1 MTVDAAPLIAL
12 GCSALAGAR
21 LVASAPP
28 SRGMRRVVSR
38 TVASAP
44 AESRR
49 APLDRMGS
57 CVRSAA
63 VRMLGPRGSVA
74 LGFLDDRRLGLVV
87 MAAAISSLWHW
98 WMGLA
103 VGVCAVLL
111 GWRASVRTAQAEA
124 DRRDAAAPLL
134 VDLVRAG
141 VASGA
146 TPRDTLLLLGS
157 GASPPSISCLRP
169 ALRDLASRVES
180 GASFAASLPVLADA
194 AASLRG
200 LVGAVQSSE
209 RLGVAIGPTL
219 DVLAVDA
226 RLARRR
232 RAEARAR
239 RLPVLLLFPL
249 VTCTLPAFGV
259 LTVVPLLVSGLSSV
273 RW

>member
-1 MTVDAAPLIAL
+1 MADLVPLIAVA
-12 GCSALAGAR
+12 CTTVVGAR
-21 LVASAPP
+21 LVASVHW
-28 SRGMRRVVSR
+28 SG
-38 TVASAP
+38 P
-44 AESRR
+44 ARR
-49 APLDRMGS
+49 AVSSDMTSPRAHRRGAPFERLGS
-57 CVRSAA
+57 WTRAGALRVFGQRA
-63 VRMLGPRGSVA
+63 SVA
-74 LGFLDDRRLGLVV
+74 LEFLDDRRLALVL
-87 MAAAISSLWHW
+87 MAAAISSAWHW
-98 WMGLA
+98 WAGL
-103 VGVCAVLL
+103 VVSFGAVLL
-111 GWRASVRTAQAEA
+111 GWRTSVRTKQTES

-157 GASPPSISCLRP
+157 GPSPPSISCLRP
-169 ALRDLASRVES
+169 ALRDLAGRVES
-180 GASFAASLPVLADA
+180 GASFSASLPVLSDA
-194 AASLRG
+194 SVSLRG

-232 RAEARAR
+232 RVEARAR